1 MKAVLLLF
9 DSLNLL
15 ALSCYGG
22 RIDTPNFDRLAKQ
35 TTVFDRHFV
44 GSMPCMPARRD
55 LQTGRLNFMHRS
67 WGPLEPFDVTLTG
80 LLAQQDVHSHLVTD
94 HYHYFKPGGSTYHS
108 AFTTWD
114 FIRGQEAD
122 PWASTVTP
130 NLDRYRELYHADQL
144 ETERGGFRYQAMI
157 NRDRIVD
164 LADFPCVR
172 TFDSALSFLRE
183 NRDSDN
189 WFLQLETFDPHEP
202 FHAPKKFR
210 DRYPTNYAG
219 PVYDWPRYRKA
230 GRETA
235 DEAANLRANYAAL
248 VALCDAQL
256 GRVLDQFDQADM
268 WKDTALIVTTD
279 HGFLLGEHDW
289 WGKNRMPFYNQIAH
303 IPLMIHVPGRPGA
316 QRSTALSQNID
327 VMATLLDLFEIEP
340 PETVQGRSLMPTLD
354 GAEGREIA
362 LYGIFG
368 GAVNA
373 TDGLHSYF
381 RYPPDMEGHA
391 LYEYT
396 LMPQH
401 STTPFTPTELRDAV
415 LHRGFGFSQGVP
427 LLQIPATPDAKR
439 PPMQGGGF
447 EDRATVLYDLRAD
460 PGQTQPVDNLQT
472 EEKFIAAIAAEMAR
486 HEAPPELYER
496 FDIAGVAA

>member
-9 DSLNLL
+9 DSLNLR

-22 RIDTPNFDRLAKQ
+22 GINTPNFDRLAKQ
-35 TTVFDRHFV
+35 STVFDRHFV

-80 LLAQQDVHSHLVTD
+80 LLAAQGVHSHLVTD
-94 HYHYFKPGGSTYHS
+94 HYHYFKPGGATYHT

-122 PWASTVTP
+122 AWASTVSP
-130 NLDRYRELYHADQL
+130 PIDRYRKQYHADQI

-157 NRDRIVD
+157 NRDRISD
-164 LADFPCVR
+164 ISDFPCVK
-172 TFDSALSFLRE
+172 TFDRGLAFLQE
-183 NRDSDN
+183 NRSSEN

-202 FHAPKKFR
+202 FYAPEEFR
-210 DRYPTNYAG
+210 DRFPTNYSG
-219 PVYDWPRYRKA
+219 PVYDWPRYRRA
-230 GRETA
+230 SHETP
-235 DEAANLRANYAAL
+235 DEAASLRANYAAL

-256 GRVLDQFDQADM
+256 GRLLDEFDRTNM
-268 WKDTALIVTTD
+268 WEDTALIVTTD

-289 WGKNRMPFYNQIAH
+289 WGKNRMPFYNEIAH
-303 IPLMIHVPGRPGA
+303 IPLMVHIPGQPGA
-316 QRSTALSQNID
+316 SRSTALSQNID
-327 VMATLLDLFEIEP
+327 VMATLLDVFGIAQ
-340 PETVQGRSLMPTLD
+340 PETVQGSSLIPALN
-354 GAEGREIA
+354 GADGREIA

-381 RYPPDMEGHA
+381 RYPSDMEGRE
-391 LYEYT
+391 LFEYT

-401 STTPFTPTELRDAV
+401 STTPFTTTELHHAV
-415 LHRGFGFSQGVP
+415 LHSGFDFSLGAP
-427 LLQIPATPDAKR
+427 LLKIPATADAKR

-447 EDRATVLYDLRAD
+447 EDRATVLFDLVRD
-460 PGQTQPVDNLQT
+460 PGQTLPLDDSQT
-472 EEKFIAAIAAEMAR
+472 ESRFIRAIASEMAR
-486 HEAPPELYER
+486 HEAPAELYER
-496 FDIAGVAA
+496 FDVASTAA